1 MRRVLF
7 SLVAILFFCTSLQA
21 QTRSVSGKVTDSKT
35 GNPIQ
40 GATVTVQGSAT
51 AVQTD
56 ANGRYTLNN
65 FPSNATLLFSIVG
78 YGQKALK
85 PGASATFDVALE
97 ESATQLTEV
106 VVTALG
112 QSREKKSLGY
122 STTTFKTD
130 DINRTSPVSMFDG
143 LQGKVAGVDISNV
156 SGNPGGSTKV
166 ILRGYSSLGGNNQP
180 LYVVDG
186 VPVSDVRPGSEG
198 IDPDGTNNKGTGQDI
213 IGVPG
218 YDFGNTANDINPND
232 IESMTV
238 LKGAAATSLYGSRA
252 SNGVIIITTKKG
264 KSGRLK
270 VDFSSSAIFSDPL
283 ILPKMQDQFGQ
294 GWEASFIPSENG
306 SWGPRL
312 DGVNRLWG
320 APVDNSQLLKPFS
333 FVKDNFRDAYET
345 GREFNNTVSFQGG
358 NNNTT
363 FFFSYGNAFSDGIVP
378 SDNDSY
384 RRNSLS
390 LRTTTRIDRFTG
402 EGSFNYVNKAQRFV
416 EVGQS
421 ASGVGGSFFEQLLQ
435 IPVDIPIK
443 DHRDYKNKFFNVDNF
458 FTPFAENPYYTLFE
472 NGGRSRNDRFFGNIN
487 LQYKIMDGITI
498 QAQQGID
505 NSNSTTKTWR
515 NKNAPTPGSWNAG
528 NNPESAARSADIG
541 SVQEGSQKYYEYDT
555 KLDVLVKK
563 RINDDFDIDAIAG
576 ANYNERGSD
585 VLYTYIED
593 LALPGFFDI
602 SNGVNPPQSSHYK
615 SKQSIFGVFGSA
627 TLNYKDF
634 LYLTLTG
641 RNDWSSTLPKGK
653 NSYFYPSANVSVL
666 LTNLLDPSVKEI
678 VNYAKIRASLGRTGK
693 DAPIYRVYDVISSQ
707 VVLLPFG
714 QISFP
719 FSGVPGYTLNDRLG
733 NQTLKPEISREW
745 ELGGEFKLWDS
756 RIGIDIAY
764 YHKVSDGQIINVP
777 IAPTTGY
784 TSVTLNFGQVRNQ
797 GIELSA
803 QITPVRL
810 KQFTWD
816 INYVFTQNRNEVLEL
831 PTGLDRVTLNNA
843 YDANLEA
850 RLNQP
855 LGVFYAPSVRRD
867 PEGRV
872 IVDANTGFPAVT
884 TEDVYFGT
892 AQRDYTMGLSNTL
905 TYKNLRLGFS
915 LDYRKG
921 GVFYSSTSEL
931 LLFTGNHYS
940 TVYNGRKPFII
951 PNSVNE
957 SFDAQGKPVYTENK
971 TVLDEVHQDD
981 YYYQNSNRG
990 MFYDRTILDKTFL
1003 KLRDVTLSYTLPST
1017 WAKKISADRIV
1028 VTAIG
1033 RNLWVSL
1040 PKSNKIVDP
1049 ESSNFG
1055 RDIASEF
1062 GEFRVGPTPRSYGA
1076 SVRISF

>member
-1 MRRVLF
+1 MRSVLF
-7 SLVAILFFCTSLQA
+7 SLVMLVLCSAVLQG
-21 QTRSVSGKVTDSKT
+21 QSRVVSGKVTDAKT
-35 GNPIQ
+35 GNAIQ
-40 GATVTVQGSAT
+40 GATVSVQGSTT

-56 ANGRYTLNN
+56 ANGRYTVNN
-65 FPSNATLLFSIVG
+65 LAANATLVFSYVG
-78 YGQKALK
+78 YQSKSLQLGN
-85 PGASATFDVALE
+85 GANFDVSLD
-97 ESATQLTEV
+97 ESAAQLNEV

-122 STTTFKTD
+122 STTTIRTD
-130 DINRTSPVSMFDG
+130 DINRVSPVSMFDG
-143 LQGKVAGVDISNV
+143 LQGRVAGVDISNV

-166 ILRGYSSLGGNNQP
+166 VLRGYSSLGGNNQP

-186 VPVSDVRPGSEG
+186 VPISDVRPGSEG

-213 IGVPG
+213 IGTPG

-252 SNGVIIITTKKG
+252 SNGVIVITTKKG
-264 KSGRLK
+264 KSGRIK
-270 VDFSSSAIFSDPL
+270 VDLASSTIFSDPL
-283 ILPKMQDQFGQ
+283 ILPKMQEQFGQ
-294 GWEASFIPSENG
+294 GWEAQNIPSENG

-312 DGVNRLWG
+312 DGVPRLWG
-320 APVDNSQLLKPFS
+320 APVDNSQLLKPYS
-333 FVKDNFRDAYET
+333 FIKDNLRDAYET

-358 NNNTT
+358 SNNTT
-363 FFFSYGNAFSDGIVP
+363 FFFSYNNVFTDGIVP

-384 RRNSLS
+384 RRNALS
-390 LRTTTRIDRFTG
+390 LRTTTRLDRFTG

-421 ASGVGGSFFEQLLQ
+421 AAGVGSSFFEQLLQ

-443 DHRDYKNKFFNVDNF
+443 DHRDYKNKFFNVDNY

-487 LQYKIMDGITI
+487 LQYKLFEGVTL

-505 NSNSTTKTWR
+505 NTNGITKTWR

-541 SVQEGSQKYYEYDT
+541 SVQEGSQKYYEYDS
-555 KLDVLVKK
+555 KLDVLIKK
-563 RINDDFDIDAIAG
+563 RLSDDLDLDAIAG

-585 VLYTYIED
+585 VLYTYVED

-602 SNGVNPPQSSHYK
+602 SNGVNPPQSSHFK

-627 TLNYKDF
+627 TMNYKDY

-653 NSYFYPSANVSVL
+653 NSYFYPSANVSFL
-666 LTNLLDPSVKEI
+666 LSSLLDPSVKS
-678 VNYAKIRASLGRTGK
+678 VLNYAKLRASLGRTGK

-707 VVLLPFG
+707 VVILPFG

-719 FSGVPGYTLNDRLG
+719 FNGVPGYTLNDRLG
-733 NQTLKPEISREW
+733 NLNLKPEISREW
-745 ELGGEFKLWDS
+745 ELGGEFRLWDS
-756 RIGIDIAY
+756 RITLDLAY

-803 QITPVRL
+803 QVTPVKTR
-810 KQFTWD
+810 QFTWD
-816 INYVFTQNRNEVLEL
+816 INYVFTRNRNEVLEL
-831 PTGLDRVTLNNA
+831 PTGLDKVTLNNV
-843 YDANLEA
+843 YDANFEA

-855 LGVFYAPSVRRD
+855 LGVFYAPTVRRD
-867 PEGRV
+867 PDGRV
-872 IVDANTGFPAVT
+872 IVDANTGFPTVT
-884 TEDVYFGT
+884 TEDIYYGT
-892 AQRDYTMGLSNTL
+892 SQRDYTMGLQNTF
-905 TYKNLRLGFS
+905 TYQNFRLGFS
-915 LDYRKG
+915 FDYRKG

-931 LLFTGNHYS
+931 LLFTGNNYR
-940 TVYNGRKPFII
+940 TVYNGRNPFII

-957 SFDAQGKPVYTENK
+957 SFDANNKPVYTENK
-971 TVLDEVHQDD
+971 TVLDESHQDD

-990 MFYDRTILDKTFL
+990 MFYNWTILDKTFL
-1003 KLRDVTLSYTLPST
+1003 KLRDVTLSYTLPSH

-1028 VTAIG
+1028 ITAIG
-1033 RNLWVSL
+1033 RNLWVRL
-1040 PKSNKIVDP
+1040 PKSNRIVDP

-1076 SVRISF
+1076 SVRVSF

>member
-7 SLVAILFFCTSLQA
+7 SLVSALLCFGSLQA
-21 QTRSVSGKVTDSKT
+21 QTHTVSGKVTDAKT

-40 GATVTVQGSAT
+40 GATVSVQGRT
-51 AVQTD
+51 VAVQTD
-56 ANGRYTLNN
+56 AAGRYTLSNV
-65 FPSNATLLFSIVG
+65 PSDATLVFSFVG
-78 YGQKALK
+78 YSPKELK
-85 PGASATFDVALE
+85 PGNALTLDAALE
-97 ESATQLTEV
+97 EVATQLNEV

-122 STTTFKTD
+122 ATTTIKSE
-130 DINRTSPVSMFDG
+130 DINRVAPVSMFDG

-198 IDPDGTNNKGTGQDI
+198 IDPDGANNKGTGQDL

-218 YDFGNTANDINPND
+218 YDFGNTANDINPSD

-264 KSGRLK
+264 KSGKVK
-270 VDFSSSAIFSDPL
+270 VDVTSSALFSDPL
-283 ILPKMQDQFGQ
+283 ILPKMQEQFGQ
-294 GWEASFIPSENG
+294 GWEAQFIPSENG

-320 APVDNSQLLKPFS
+320 APLNNSQMLKPFS
-333 FVKDNFRDAYET
+333 FVKDNIRDVYET
-345 GREFNNTVSFQGG
+345 GREFNNTVSFNGG

-363 FFFSYGNAFSDGIVP
+363 FFFSYGNAYSDGIVP

-384 RRNSLS
+384 RRNALS
-390 LRTTTRIDRFTG
+390 LRATTRLDKFYG
-402 EGSFNYVNKAQRFV
+402 EGSFNYVNKMQRFV

-435 IPVDIPIK
+435 IPVDIPIT
-443 DHRDYKNKFFNVDNF
+443 DFRDYKNRFFNVDNY

-487 LQYKIMDGITI
+487 LQYKVLDGVTL
-498 QAQQGID
+498 QLQQGID
-505 NSNSTTKTWR
+505 NTNSTTKTWR

-528 NNPESAARSADIG
+528 SNPESAARSADIG
-541 SVQEGSQKYYEYDT
+541 SVQEGAQKYYEYDS
-555 KLDVLVKK
+555 KLDVLIKK
-563 RINDDFDIDAIAG
+563 RLTDDIDLDAIAG

-585 VLYTYIED
+585 VLYTYVED

-627 TLNYKDF
+627 TLGYKDY

-653 NSYFYPSANVSVL
+653 NSYFYPSANISFL
-666 LTNLLDPSVKEI
+666 ASNFFDPSIKSVI
-678 VNYAKIRASLGRTGK
+678 NYAKIRASLGRTGK

-707 VVLLPFG
+707 VVILPFG

-719 FSGVPGYTLNDRLG
+719 FNGVPGYTLNDRLG
-733 NQTLKPEISREW
+733 NINLKPEISKEW
-745 ELGGEFKLWDS
+745 ELGGEFRLWDS
-756 RIGIDIAY
+756 RISLDLAY
-764 YHKVSDGQIINVP
+764 YHKLSEGQIINVP

-784 TSVTLNFGQVRNQ
+784 TSVTLNFGKVLNQ

-803 QITPVRL
+803 QVTPVKARH
-810 KQFTWD
+810 FNWD
-816 INYVFTQNRNEVLEL
+816 INYVFTRNRNKVLEL
-831 PTGLDRVTLNNA
+831 PTGLDKVTLNAA

-855 LGVFYAPSVRRD
+855 LGVFYAPTAKRD
-867 PEGRV
+867 PEGHV
-872 IVDANTGFPAVT
+872 IVDANTGYPVVT

-892 AQRDYTMGLSNTL
+892 AQRDYTMGLTNTF
-905 TYKNLRLGFS
+905 TYKNFRLGFS
-915 LDYRKG
+915 FDFRKG

-931 LLFTGNHYS
+931 LLFTGNHYR
-940 TVYNGRKPFII
+940 TVYNGRKPFVI

-957 SFDAQGKPVYTENK
+957 SFDATGKPVYTENT
-971 TVLDEVHQDD
+971 TVLDESHQDD
-981 YYYQNSNRG
+981 YYYQNSNRAT
-990 MFYDRTILDKTFL
+990 FYNWTILDKTFL
-1003 KLRDVTLSYTLPST
+1003 KLRDVTLSYTLPDS
-1017 WAKKISADRIV
+1017 WAKKISAERV
-1028 VTAIG
+1028 VLTAIG
-1033 RNLWVSL
+1033 RNLWVRL
-1040 PKSNKIVDP
+1040 PKSNRIIDP

-1076 SVRISF
+1076 SLRISF

>member
-7 SLVAILFFCTSLQA
+7 SLVAALLCCGSLYA
-21 QTRSVSGKVTDSKT
+21 QTRTISGKVTDAKT

-40 GATVTVQGSAT
+40 GATVSVQGRTT
-51 AVQTD
+51 AVQTGTD
-56 ANGRYTLNN
+56 GRYTIANI
-65 FPSNATLLFSIVG
+65 PSDAILVFSFVG
-78 YGQKALK
+78 YSPKELK
-85 PGASATFDVALE
+85 PGNAATLDVMLE
-97 ESATQLTEV
+97 EVATQLNEV

-122 STTTFKTD
+122 STTTLKTE
-130 DINRTSPVSMFDG
+130 DINRVSPVSMFDG

-180 LYVVDG
+180 LFVVDG

-198 IDPDGTNNKGTGQDI
+198 VDPDGANNKGTSLDN
-213 IGVPG
+213 IGLPG

-232 IESMTV
+232 IETMTV

-264 KSGRLK
+264 KSGRIK
-270 VDFSSSAIFSDPL
+270 VDVNSSAVFSDPL
-283 ILPKMQDQFGQ
+283 ILPRMQNQFGQ
-294 GWEASFIPSENG
+294 GWEAQFIPSENG

-320 APVDNSQLLKPFS
+320 APVNNSQLLKPFS

-345 GREFNNTVSFQGG
+345 GREFNNTVSFNGG

-363 FFFSYGNAFSDGIVP
+363 FYFSYGNAYSDGVVP

-384 RRNSLS
+384 RRNALS
-390 LRTTTRIDRFTG
+390 LRATTRLDKFFA
-402 EGSFNYVNKAQRFV
+402 EGSFNFVNKAQRFV

-435 IPVDIPIK
+435 IPVDIPIA
-443 DHRDYKNKFFNVDNF
+443 DLRDYKNQFFNVDNY

-487 LQYKIMDGITI
+487 LQYKIMDWLTL
-498 QAQQGID
+498 QVQQGID
-505 NSNSTTKTWR
+505 NTNSVTKTWR
-515 NKNAPTPGSWNAG
+515 NKNAPSPGSWNAG
-528 NNPESAARSADIG
+528 SNPESAARSANIG
-541 SVQEGSQKYYEYDT
+541 SVQEGSQKYYEYDS
-555 KLDVLVKK
+555 KLDVLIKK
-563 RINDDFDIDAIAG
+563 RFNDDFDIDAIAG
-576 ANYNERGSD
+576 ANYNERGSN
-585 VLYTYIED
+585 VLFTYVED

-615 SKQSIFGVFGSA
+615 SKQSIFGLFGSA
-627 TLNYKDF
+627 TLGYKDY

-653 NSYFYPSANVSVL
+653 NSYFYPSANVSL
-666 LTNLLDPSVKEI
+666 LLSNLLDLTGRTPI
-678 VNYAKIRASLGRTGK
+678 NYAKIRASLGRTGK

-707 VVLLPFG
+707 VVILPFG

-719 FSGVPGYTLNDRLG
+719 FNGVPGYTLNDRLG
-733 NQTLKPEISREW
+733 NVNLEPEISKEW
-745 ELGGEFKLWDS
+745 ELGGEFRLWDS
-756 RIGIDIAY
+756 RISLDLAY
-764 YHKVSDGQIINVP
+764 YNKLSEGQIINVP

-784 TSVTLNFGQVRNQ
+784 TSVTLNFGEVRNQ

-803 QITPVRL
+803 QVTPVRSRH
-810 KQFTWD
+810 FTWD
-816 INYVFTQNRNEVLEL
+816 INYVFTRNRNKVLEL

-850 RLNQP
+850 RLNMP
-855 LGVFYAPSVRRD
+855 LGVFFAPTARRD
-867 PEGRV
+867 PQGRV
-872 IVDANTGFPAVT
+872 IVDINTGFPVVT

-892 AQRDYTMGLSNTL
+892 AQRDYTMGLSNSF
-905 TYKNLRLGFS
+905 TYQNFRLGFS
-915 LDYRKG
+915 FDYRKG

-931 LLFTGNHYS
+931 LLFTGNHYR

-957 SFDAQGKPVYTENK
+957 SFDADGKPVYTENK
-971 TVLDEVHQDD
+971 TVLDEIHQDD
-981 YYYQNSNRG
+981 YYYQNSNRAT
-990 MFYDRTILDKTFL
+990 FYDWTILDKTFL
-1003 KLRDVTLSYTLPST
+1003 KLRDVTLSYTFPSNWT
-1017 WAKKISADRIV
+1017 KKIAAERV
-1028 VTAIG
+1028 VLTLIG
-1033 RNLWVSL
+1033 RNLWVKL
-1040 PKSNKIVDP
+1040 PKGNRMVDP

-1076 SVRISF
+1076 SLRVSF